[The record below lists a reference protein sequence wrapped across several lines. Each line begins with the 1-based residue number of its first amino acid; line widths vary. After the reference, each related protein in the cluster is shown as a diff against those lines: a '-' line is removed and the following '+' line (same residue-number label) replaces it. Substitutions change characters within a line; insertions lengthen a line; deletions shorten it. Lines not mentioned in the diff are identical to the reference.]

1 MPREYHPTTLLQF
14 VTVMDLLWVFLVVAP
29 LALALL
35 IAFAAHID
43 PLSGRWRT
51 PGFKRQTTLRDK
63 RSLLAANDHRSILDV
78 GAENPAH

>member
-1 MPREYHPTTLLQF
+1 LPREYHPTTLLQF

-51 PGFKRQTTLRDK
+51 PGFKRRGK

>member
-1 MPREYHPTTLLQF
+1 
-14 VTVMDLLWVFLVVAP
+14 MDLLWVFLVVAP

-51 PGFKRQTTLRDK
+51 PGFKRRDK